1 MLNKFNKNNNII
13 FNQIRSKLLF
23 NNIFNFNFFK
33 SIQLQT
39 NFNKLK
45 TFNEV
50 IILEGLFLIEFIGSL
65 KSCITYN
72 KKMYQHVN
80 VQISNRLRQ
89 NHIFYLFCLLK
100 ILYFPVLVRRN
111 EPLKQTL
118 DKFSNYYMTL
128 LNINIFPF
136 IPDIFFKWNYP
147 INCFFNFKKTNKIKT
162 ILFLKYWNFPLTFRV

>member
-1 MLNKFNKNNNII
+1 MLNKFNKNNNIV

-33 SIQLQT
+33 SVQLQT

-80 VQISNRLRQ
+80 VQISNLLRQ

-136 IPDIFFKWNYP
+136 IPDIFFK
-147 INCFFNFKKTNKIKT
+147 
-162 ILFLKYWNFPLTFRV
+162 